1 MKKGQNLHRC
11 FWCVHKIVKK
21 NYWNLHHGFWW
32 AHNIVKKDR
41 NLHHCFWW
49 VHNIAKETLKICITV
64 FDMFTTFWKK
74 KAEICITGFDLFTT
88 LWKKGNLR
96 HCFWCVRCEKRPK
109 ILWWFLI
116 CWEHCEEKAESC
128 ITVFNVFSQF

>member
-1 MKKGQNLHRC
+1 MCSQNCEKKLLKLASRFLMSSQHCEKRPKLASLFLMSSQHCKRNSQNLH
-11 FWCVHKIVKK
+11 
-21 NYWNLHHGFWW
+21 NGFWY
-32 AHNIVKKDR
+32 
-41 NLHHCFWW
+41 
-49 VHNIAKETLKICITV
+49 VHNILK
-64 FDMFTTFWKK
+64 KK